1 MSSRPRS
8 PAAPSRATSAA
19 APSPSPGSSSSPAGA
34 GGASVSARGVLPLGY
49 SDSGSRRTRALTLGA
64 VVAAHA
70 VAGWG
75 LMQVDAVRRAVGQA
89 TPIFVEWV
97 TQAPPA
103 PPPPA
108 PAPPP
113 PMKPAPKA
121 PAPPKPV
128 LTAPPSP
135 APAPFVAP
143 PPPPQ
148 PAPPAPAEPPAPV
161 AAPALPAPAPAPAP
175 LPPKPVSAS
184 AVQYLRPPQPVYP
197 LQSKR
202 LGERGLVVLRVV
214 VDVQGRP
221 KQISVEQSSGF
232 RRLDEEAL
240 RAMREARFKPY
251 MEDGQPREVSVP
263 APINFEME

>member
-1 MSSRPRS
+1 MSSRPTA
-8 PAAPSRATSAA
+8 PAAASPSASAA
-19 APSPSPGSSSSPAGA
+19 PPAPAAGA
-34 GGASVSARGVLPLGY
+34 TGAAPLPLGY
-49 SDSGSRRTRALTLGA
+49 GDTTDRRQRALALGA
-64 VVAAHA
+64 VVAAHVA
-70 VAGWG
+70 AGWA
-75 LMQVDAVRRAVGQA
+75 LLQIDAVRQVVGEA
-89 TPIFVEWV
+89 APIFVEFV
-97 TQAPPA
+97 TEQPPA

-108 PAPPP
+108 PVPPP
-113 PMKPAPKA
+113 
-121 PAPPKPV
+121 PAPPKPQPKRPPPPAPV
-128 LTAPPSP
+128 LTAPPTP

-143 PPPPQ
+143 PPPVEP
-148 PAPPAPAEPPAPV
+148 PPPAPAEPAPPV
-161 AAPALPAPAPAPAP
+161 AAPAPPTPAPAP
-175 LPPKPVSAS
+175 LPPKQVSAS
-184 AVQYLRPPQPVYP
+184 AVQYVRPPQPVYP